1 LSFLITASLVI
12 VAIAGLIL
20 LFLGMKFPLGKKD
33 WPYNKERTFRYIV
46 SGIIFLIIMGLIY
59 WITRYWDY
67 PLSGKG
73 LFYVAMIII
82 PILIVLG
89 LIFPKGKRDLLE

>member
-1 LSFLITASLVI
+1 LDPVVAGSLVI
-12 VAIAGLIL
+12 VVIGAIL
-20 LFLGMKFPLGKKD
+20 LGYLGFKYPRGRYD
-33 WPYNKERTFRYIV
+33 WPYEKERTFRYIV
-46 SGIIFLIIMGLIY
+46 SGVLFLIIMGLIY

-73 LFYVAMIII
+73 VFYIALIII

-89 LIFPKGKRDLLE
+89 LIFPNGKQDLLE

>member
-1 LSFLITASLVI
+1 MCIRDRFYL
-12 VAIAGLIL
+12 GL
-20 LFLGMKFPLGKKD
+20 KFPRGRYD
-33 WPYNKERTFRYIV
+33 WPYERERTFGYIV
-46 SGIIFLIIMGLIY
+46 SGVLFLIIMGLIY

-73 LFYVAMIII
+73 VFYLALIII

-89 LIFPKGKRDLLE
+89 LVFPGGKQGLLE

>member
-1 LSFLITASLVI
+1 MDPLITGSLVI
-12 VAIAGLIL
+12 AVIAALIL
-20 LFLGMKFPLGKKD
+20 GYLGMKYPRGGKD
-33 WPYNKERTFRYIV
+33 WPYERERTFRYII
-46 SGIIFLIIMGLIY
+46 SGVLFLIIMGLIY

-73 LFYVAMIII
+73 VFYLALVMI

-89 LIFPKGKRDLLE
+89 LVFPKGKQGLLQ